1 MFQFI
6 EVNWKWVAYGTCLK
20 LSFIGL
26 YIYVKSLKTACLLK
40 QVEIISSLNL
50 NINCSSSS
58 FVSKSFER
66 SSSKIVGPCWS
77 SLIQWLCP
85 CSLSPREDNR
95 FKGPILLDWQQWISK
110 SQECSQ
116 SPRGPRYSDL
126 SPALCTIYH
135 TAYCFHFLPDA

>member
-1 MFQFI
+1 MFQSI
-6 EVNWKWVAYGTCLK
+6 EVNLKWVAYGTCLK

-26 YIYVKSLKTACLLK
+26 YIYVKSLKTTCLFK

-50 NINCSSSS
+50 NLNCKRNSSS

-66 SSSKIVGPCWS
+66 SSSKIVGLRRS

-95 FKGPILLDWQQWISK
+95 FKGPILLDRQQWILK

-116 SPRGPRYSDL
+116 SPRGPGAAGHLR
-126 SPALCTIYH
+126 
-135 TAYCFHFLPDA
+135 